1 MIKERILLALVLGVA
16 ASIAVANP
24 VQFNFTFQ
32 ESGGPAS
39 ATGYIVLETG
49 LIANPGASNYE
60 VPSAAVLDLSVTVAG
75 ASSGNGTFG
84 LDDFC
89 DVVFDTQ
96 GGTLD
101 LTRELVGQPTAGDPW
116 ATTVPMRR
124 PSGGSGTSGDFN
136 LISCGGGER
145 GSDRYPATRGM
156 GSGAPDGVWWF
167 TLGADGGSANEMRLV
182 SMAAVAGTLVHHA
195 VPAPGAARS
204 WMSGRRTAGLDR
216 RTGTRGAPHR

>member
-101 LTRELVGQPTAGDPW
+101 LTRELVGQPTDGDPW
-116 ATTVPMRR
+116 ATTVPPVRS
-124 PSGGSGTSGDFN
+124 PSGDSGTSGDFN
-136 LISCGGGER
+136 LFSCGGGER
-145 GSDRYPATRGM
+145 GSNRYSATRGP
-156 GSGAPDGVWWF
+156 SSAPDGIWWF
-167 TLGADGGSANEMRLV
+167 TLGADGASANAMRLV
-182 SMAAVAGTLVHHA
+182 SMAAVAGTPVHRA
-195 VPAPGAARS
+195 VPATNFWS
-204 WMSGRRTAGLDR
+204 LSGLLALIAGLGLAAL
-216 RTGTRGAPHR
+216 RTGKSH